1 MSPSLPRMPVPQG
14 AMFRFFPP
22 AAKLFGRVDF
32 KVKLSGTGGVRWVR
46 FFVDGTAHGTEM
58 IPLGGGVY
66 HQEIDTSLFV
76 DGTHELGAAA
86 LDAQGNQKLTTVQPV
101 DFHNIDQVNV
111 VHVQQSD
118 DRTALIVN
126 LVVRSLRVPVPRETL
141 TFVDSSPAGRE
152 TLSSELVFAG
162 GLASGGVPIGTAQ
175 LTRASKARF
184 ASGAHQITV
193 GVSDLQGRPRTQG
206 TFITVVP

>member
-1 MSPSLPRMPVPQG
+1 
-14 AMFRFFPP
+14 MFRFFPP

-32 KVKLSGTGGVRWVR
+32 KVKLAGLGGVRWVR
-46 FFVDGTAHGTEM
+46 MFVDGAPQSGEM

-66 HQEIDTSLFV
+66 HQELDTALFV
-76 DGTHELGAAA
+76 DGTHEIGAAG
-86 LDAQGNQKLTTVQPV
+86 LDPQGNQKLTTVQPV
-101 DFHNIDQVNV
+101 EFHNIDQVNV

-118 DRTALIVN
+118 DRTALVVN

-141 TFVDSSPAGRE
+141 TFVDSSPSGRE

-162 GLASGGVPIGTAQ
+162 GVASGGVPIGTAQ
-175 LTRASKARF
+175 ITRPSKARF
-184 ASGAHQITV
+184 APGAHQITV
-193 GVSDLQGRPRTQG
+193 GVSDIQGRPRTQG